1 MLSACISGS
10 PLAASPTAP
19 GLKFHLPPFKPNH
32 NQGIKA
38 EELLKML
45 VNPID
50 FDLTEDYLHPEN
62 FPKSGPFFD
71 VHRTKNVTA
80 LKGVTTNLVCRVR
93 RLGNHTVIM
102 HYACKNKKKFKM
114 LKMKTSVLH
123 KITITSLALLGTQ

>member
-102 HYACKNKKKFKM
+102 HYACARIKNAKNEN
-114 LKMKTSVLH
+114 
-123 KITITSLALLGTQ
+123 

>member
-1 MLSACISGS
+1 MSYSSVTNFLIFCPGS

-19 GLKFHLPPFKPNH
+19 GLKFHLPPFNPNH
-32 NQGIKA
+32 NSGGSKA

-71 VHRTKNVTA
+71 VHRTRNVTA

-102 HYACKNKKKFKM
+102 LKKEAKCKK
-114 LKMKTSVLH
+114 
-123 KITITSLALLGTQ
+123 

>member
-1 MLSACISGS
+1 M
-10 PLAASPTAP
+10 AASPTAP

-102 HYACKNKKKFKM
+102 HYACKNKKNSKC
-114 LKMKTSVLH
+114 
-123 KITITSLALLGTQ
+123 

>member
-1 MLSACISGS
+1 
-10 PLAASPTAP
+10 
-19 GLKFHLPPFKPNH
+19 
-32 NQGIKA
+32 
-38 EELLKML
+38 ML

-102 HYACKNKKKFKM
+102 HYACARIKNAKNES
-114 LKMKTSVLH
+114 SVLH

>member
-1 MLSACISGS
+1 MYPSNINISVFCPSIISNTDDTYFSISGS
-10 PLAASPTAP
+10 PQALPNKFNVPT
-19 GLKFHLPPFKPNH
+19 LKPPN
-32 NQGIKA
+32 NQGGSKA

-62 FPKSGPFFD
+62 FPESGPFFD
-71 VHRTKNVTA
+71 LHRTKNVTA

-102 HYACKNKKKFKM
+102 QQN
-114 LKMKTSVLH
+114 T
-123 KITITSLALLGTQ
+123 

>member
-1 MLSACISGS
+1 M
-10 PLAASPTAP
+10 AASPTAP
-19 GLKFHLPPFKPNH
+19 GLKFHLPPFNPNH
-32 NQGIKA
+32 NSGGSKA

-71 VHRTKNVTA
+71 VHRTRNVTA

-102 HYACKNKKKFKM
+102 LKKEAKCKKIKK
-114 LKMKTSVLH
+114 L
-123 KITITSLALLGTQ
+123 